1 MKSVHGVLIFQEQI
15 PLCLY
20 LVVMI
25 VRYSFYNISL
35 EVFFANFTGMRL
47 YFLSDISATMYVM
60 SFCLIKTI

>member
-25 VRYSFYNISL
+25 VRYSITFI
-35 EVFFANFTGMRL
+35 EKFFRQFHWNASV
-47 YFLSDISATMYVM
+47 LS
-60 SFCLIKTI
+60 F